1 MEKKK
6 VHKVAVISDTHG
18 ILRPEVAEKLKGAE
32 RILHGGDITDKKTLD
47 KLQQIAE
54 VIPVR
59 GNGDK
64 EWAGEIPGE
73 VLLELYGKRI
83 YMVHN
88 KKYLSENA
96 QDADIIIYGH
106 SHKYDETIREGKLWL
121 NPGCCGPRRF
131 NKPLTLAILEFT
143 EPAGGPA
150 QENDAQK
157 KGDTLPAGGLAQV
170 NDTREKGDTLPAGSP
185 GQANDAREKG
195 DTLPA
200 NGPAQMDAAREKRG
214 ALQAENVEVTV
225 QKCVFSADGIW
236 EMREGSR
243 WDAKTKSWISPE
255 AVQVD
260 EPDAPGWQQEMD
272 AGNLAEIVTQ
282 IVRDVKRGKSVDQI
296 VKTHKINRE
305 LAEQICQIYFTHPG
319 IDANGV
325 LNKME
330 IAGR

>member
-18 ILRPEVAEKLKGAE
+18 TLRPEVAEKLKGAE

-88 KKYLSENA
+88 KKHLSENA

-143 EPAGGPA
+143 EPA
-150 QENDAQK
+150 
-157 KGDTLPAGGLAQV
+157 
-170 NDTREKGDTLPAGSP
+170 
-185 GQANDAREKG
+185 
-195 DTLPA
+195 
-200 NGPAQMDAAREKRG
+200 NGPAQIDAALEKRG
-214 ALQAENVEVTV
+214 ALQAEGAEVTV

-255 AVQVD
+255 AVQAD
-260 EPDAPGWQQEMD
+260 EPDAPDWQQEMD

-305 LAEQICQIYFTHPG
+305 LAEQVCQIYFTHPG
-319 IDANGV
+319 IDADGV